1 MSRPVEG
8 QISRNGKSI
17 YRRGVWR
24 QILHPPT
31 REELQT
37 LMDAPLRNAIAACR
51 WDGRR
56 DRDENGRVRISG
68 RPR

>member
-31 REELQT
+31 REEIQA
-37 LMDAPLRNAIAACR
+37 LMDAPLRNAVAAAR
-51 WDGRR
+51 WNDWP
-56 DRDENGRVRISG
+56 DRDENGRVRIPR